1 MGQKYS
7 QLGLEERGIIGL
19 MRADGHSLDEIAASV
34 GRSKSTIS
42 RELKRNSKPTKH
54 WSGGYEAVRADSL
67 ATRRRRWDCRLK
79 LARQPE
85 LRVHVE
91 KHLAMGH
98 SPEQIAGRLAL
109 ERSTMQISYES
120 IYRYAYYLVVS
131 HKDYSW
137 TRLLPRCKSRR
148 GKLGKRGGS
157 PASFIKNRV
166 SIHNRP
172 ASIDTRKA
180 FGHWEADLMAF
191 AHNKQN
197 ILVMSER
204 KSRIIIARK
213 LPNKSAST
221 VLEHIQTGFKDI
233 PAKLRRTI
241 TYDNGTEF
249 AQHSKLNATYK
260 MKSYFCDTHSP
271 WQKGGVE
278 NGIGRLRKPLP
289 RGSTLAAITQHD
301 LDTIVEMENNT
312 PRKCLGYLTPN
323 EVWAKALKSSTVA
336 LQPLHFNRE
345 CISQPSLG

>member
-1 MGQKYS
+1 
-7 QLGLEERGIIGL
+7 LG
-19 MRADGHSLDEIAASV
+19 EIAESV

-42 RELKRNSKPTKH
+42 RELARNSKNSKQWT
-54 WSGGYEAVRADSL
+54 GGYDAVRADGL
-67 ATRRRRWDCRLK
+67 AARRRCWDCRFK

-85 LRVHVE
+85 LQAHVKE
-91 KHLAMGH
+91 SLATGH

-109 ERSTMQISYES
+109 ERSTMQISPES

-131 HKDYSW
+131 RKDYGW
-137 TRLLPRCKSRR
+137 VRLLPRRKSHR
-148 GKLGKRGGS
+148 GRHARGGRS
-157 PASFIKNRV
+157 SVDTIKDRV

-172 ASIDTRKA
+172 ASVAARKA

-204 KSRIIIARK
+204 KSRRIIARK

-221 VLEHIQTGFKDI
+221 VLEHMQSSFKDM

-249 AQHSKLNATYK
+249 AQHSQLNKACQ
-260 MKSYFCDTHSP
+260 MKSYFCDIHSP

-278 NGIGRLRKPLP
+278 NGIGRLRRPLP

-301 LDTIVEMENNT
+301 LDTIVEVKNNT

-323 EVWAKALKSSTVA
+323 EVWSKALKSSTVA
-336 LQPLHFNRE
+336 LQP
-345 CISQPSLG
+345 